1 MLTARSRVR
10 PGSGWSPASV
20 TVVHSCSCA
29 IILVWCKEGS
39 WFGASPN
46 PGRGLS
52 EPAYS
57 IIFIETDGD
66 PCKRSLC
73 ACGQQRWC
81 GDDGATQGE
90 GGSQPRVPWYE
101 ADYDTQLTIHPG
113 DTLVVTHRDDDD
125 SIMFGGSLGGRATA
139 PSSCSTS
146 SSCLRSATSDVAC
159 RRAVQHSV
167 LALLTV
173 TLNDSLMSVLQ

>member
-66 PCKRSLC
+66 PCKRPLC

-90 GGSQPRVPWYE
+90 GDSQLRVPWYE

-125 SIMFGGSLGGRATA
+125 SIMIGGRARDCA
-139 PSSCSTS
+139 IIM
-146 SSCLRSATSDVAC
+146 LDHV
-159 RRAVQHSV
+159 
-167 LALLTV
+167 
-173 TLNDSLMSVLQ
+173 

>member
-66 PCKRSLC
+66 PCKRSLG

-90 GGSQPRVPWYE
+90 GDSQLRVPWYE

-125 SIMFGGSLGGRATA
+125 SIMIG
-139 PSSCSTS
+139 
-146 SSCLRSATSDVAC
+146 
-159 RRAVQHSV
+159 RRARDNAIIMLDIIIMSAQRHQRCRMPPRGAAQRVD
-167 LALLTV
+167 TV
-173 TLNDSLMSVLQ
+173 DSHVE